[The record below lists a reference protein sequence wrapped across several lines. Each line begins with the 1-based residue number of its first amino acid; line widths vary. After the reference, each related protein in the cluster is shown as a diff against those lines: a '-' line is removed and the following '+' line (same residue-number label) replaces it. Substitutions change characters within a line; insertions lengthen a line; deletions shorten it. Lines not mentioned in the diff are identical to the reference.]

1 MVSSS
6 PLWWIK
12 NAMSPSFVQSSSNR
26 ARLGRRRRFR
36 CARRGGRGCID
47 RHRNRRRWVGVGVAE
62 GVEELGV
69 SGWEDWGY
77 GGCFVGGIGRWV
89 RQPENGVEVVSGCF
103 FLGGGLGNG
112 LVFVY
117 KGLELY
123 KRRAQRSCTPYGLV
137 FRLLLGLR
145 QPENNFRCCFRFAR
159 FQAAYSIKPFR
170 YQPKMSL
177 PMMPCGWYL
186 VVSVALCLLDV
197 RAMFVVVMMFIMR
210 FRFLEK

>member
-103 FLGGGLGNG
+103 FLGGVWEMGWFLFTRAWNFTNG
-112 LVFVY
+112 V
-117 KGLELY
+117 
-123 KRRAQRSCTPYGLV
+123 RSEAAHPTAWFSG
-137 FRLLLGLR
+137 
-145 QPENNFRCCFRFAR
+145 CFW
-159 FQAAYSIKPFR
+159 
-170 YQPKMSL
+170 
-177 PMMPCGWYL
+177 G
-186 VVSVALCLLDV
+186 
-197 RAMFVVVMMFIMR
+197 
-210 FRFLEK
+210 